1 MILEIRAGR
10 EAPKPYA
17 LRMRAGK
24 PGGGGKGPLIQE
36 DVSGTLG
43 CGNDQ
48 TIFQPVAFSIGAY
61 FSEGMLSDNPKA
73 GIKQTETARTLD
85 QAGGNPTSQQD
96 SVCIVCLQ
104 GAVVGRADTA
114 GPGGKGWRSDG
125 VAYTVD
131 TKAPSVICMDTQQG
145 GAEIAIDLSPT
156 ITSAA
161 GTSGNNQPAVCL
173 LNDHGGGC

>member
-1 MILEIRAGR
+1 MVLEIQGAG
-10 EAPKPYA
+10 APAKSYA

-24 PGGGGKGPLIQE
+24 PGGGKGALIQE

-85 QAGGNPTSQQD
+85 RAGGNPTSQQ
-96 SVCIVCLQ
+96 
-104 GAVVGRADTA
+104 
-114 GPGGKGWRSDG
+114 GG
-125 VAYTVD
+125 
-131 TKAPSVICMDTQQG
+131 
-145 GAEIAIDLSPT
+145 IAIVERKTQGRPV
-156 ITSAA
+156 
-161 GTSGNNQPAVCL
+161 VCL
-173 LNDHGGGC
+173 LNDQGGGY